1 MNHRIE
7 LEGAI
12 EAARLAGVYL
22 NAARQGE
29 IRVLSAVGRNIKLQA
44 DRESE
49 SIILDA
55 LRAVA
60 PHPVLAEESGEHD
73 APGEGA
79 YWVVDP
85 LDGSANFARGVPLCC
100 VAIAL
105 MHGEKPLLGVVH
117 DFNRDETLCGVVGEG
132 AWLGGAKGA
141 PIAVA
146 STTDTGQAILATGF
160 PVGRDLSDA
169 ALAEFYRQARAFK
182 KVRMIGTAALALA
195 YVARG
200 WVDAYGE
207 DGIMLWDVAAG
218 VALVEAAGGSV
229 RMAPSPRGRWKY
241 DVRCAAR
248 ESLWPESVS
257 AGG

>member
-146 STTDTGQAILATGF
+146 STTDTGQAILRLSRRARLERRRAGRVL
-160 PVGRDLSDA
+160 PSGARLQEGPHDRNRRAGARLRRARMGGRLRRGRDHALGRRGRGRA
-169 ALAEFYRQARAFK
+169 RRGGGRERPHGALAARP
-182 KVRMIGTAALALA
+182 
-195 YVARG
+195 
-200 WVDAYGE
+200 
-207 DGIMLWDVAAG
+207 
-218 VALVEAAGGSV
+218 VEV
-229 RMAPSPRGRWKY
+229 
-241 DVRCAAR
+241 
-248 ESLWPESVS
+248 
-257 AGG
+257 